1 MKLNWAERWVVNNPL
16 RVLEQRL
23 EIRRLKGM
31 ISLKP
36 GAIAL
41 EVGCGR
47 GAGAHL
53 ILREFQLAQV
63 YAMDLDLRMIRK
75 AQDYLALRSEGQ
87 VRLFV
92 GNVFRL
98 PLNPESMDAVFGF
111 GVLHHVVD
119 WRVALSEIARVLK
132 PGGVY
137 YLEELYPALYQ
148 NFLTRRILLHPA
160 EDRFRSHDLRQA
172 LQQAALPLKRTL
184 EIKSLG
190 ILGVAEKEGGPG
202 GSVSLDGK
210 GQLGA
215 KPANDGGQG

>member
-16 RVLEQRL
+16 RVWEQRL

-31 ISLKP
+31 MSLQP
-36 GAIAL
+36 GATAL

-53 ILREFQLAQV
+53 ILQEFQLSQV
-63 YAMDLDLRMIRK
+63 YAMDLDVRMVRK
-75 AQDYLALRSEGQ
+75 AQDYLALRSAGL

-98 PLNPESMDAVFGF
+98 PLNPESLDAVFGF

-119 WRVALSEIARVLK
+119 WRAALSEIARVLK

-160 EDRFRSHDLRQA
+160 EDRFFSQDLRQA
-172 LQQAALPLKRTL
+172 LQQAALPLKKTL

-190 ILGVAEKEGGPG
+190 ILGVAAKEG
-202 GSVSLDGK
+202 
-210 GQLGA
+210 
-215 KPANDGGQG
+215 

>member
-1 MKLNWAERWVVNNPL
+1 MKLNWAERWIVNNPL

-31 ISLKP
+31 MSLKP

-53 ILREFQLAQV
+53 ILKEFQLSQV
-63 YAMDLDLRMIRK
+63 YAMDLDVRMVRK
-75 AQDYLALRSEGQ
+75 AQDYLALRREGQ

-137 YLEELYPALYQ
+137 YIEELYPALYR
-148 NFLTRRILLHPA
+148 NFITRRILLHPA
-160 EDRFRSHDLRQA
+160 EDRFFSHDLRQA
-172 LQQAALPLKRTL
+172 LKQADLPLKRAL
-184 EIKSLG
+184 EVESLG
-190 ILGVAEKEGGPG
+190 VLGVAVKGG
-202 GSVSLDGK
+202 
-210 GQLGA
+210 
-215 KPANDGGQG
+215 

>member
-1 MKLNWAERWVVNNPL
+1 MKLNWAERWVVNNPF
-16 RVLEQRL
+16 RVLEQRF

-31 ISLKP
+31 MSLPP

-53 ILREFQLAQV
+53 ILKAFQLSRV
-63 YAMDLDLRMIRK
+63 YAMDLDLRMVRK
-75 AQDYLALRSEGQ
+75 AQDYLALRSEAQ
-87 VRLFV
+87 VPLFV

-119 WRVALSEIARVLK
+119 WRVALAEIARVLK

-137 YLEELYPALYQ
+137 YIEELYPALYQ

-160 EDRFRSHDLRQA
+160 EDRFFSHDLKQA
-172 LQQAALPLKRTL
+172 LQQEDLPLKKAL
-184 EIKSLG
+184 EIERLG
-190 ILGVAEKEGGPG
+190 ILGVAVKEGGTG

-210 GQLGA
+210 G
-215 KPANDGGQG
+215 